1 MSQNWDGK
9 KVWILQIRDCQGCSS
24 DLAEYWEIWT
34 GEKVLGQ
41 HNVKTR
47 WEGPLFPLTSSEM
60 LDVNQSSSTS
70 PGKGAAGT

>member
-1 MSQNWDGK
+1 MSQNWDGE
-9 KVWILQIRDCQGCSS
+9 KVWILQTRDCQGCSS

-47 WEGPLFPLTSSEM
+47 WEGPLFPL
-60 LDVNQSSSTS
+60 NQL
-70 PGKGAAGT
+70 